1 MNLPF
6 QIENKLDKFLKPKI
20 GFTTIYNQ
28 YLYNDCWLA
37 EITKETLRKESLEI
51 LELVNDHLIAGLNT
65 KTYLKELR
73 QMVLIKLDWYR
84 ENSIKE
90 LVFIENA
97 ITKIHKID
105 YCHINAPEDVKYAIN
120 DIIEGKESVIDL
132 IQEEESY
139 YYDLYRFRKE
149 FNNFT
154 DPIDIEN
161 VKLNYVLDLHYES
174 VSSIYRYI
182 DCILEDYERINFE
195 KFDFEKLL
203 INFEFMVPK
212 NTIDFSKKC
221 NITLNKIDVANLFY
235 FLMEEQLFVF
245 DKNEAQN
252 KVSFQRF
259 IEQNF
264 TYKDDDDLQK
274 NISRINKEFS
284 KIGYANKS
292 SHFAFI
298 NFLINKLEE
307 RKLRFK

>member
-1 MNLPF
+1 
-6 QIENKLDKFLKPKI
+6 
-20 GFTTIYNQ
+20 
-28 YLYNDCWLA
+28 
-37 EITKETLRKESLEI
+37 
-51 LELVNDHLIAGLNT
+51 
-65 KTYLKELR
+65 
-73 QMVLIKLDWYR
+73 
-84 ENSIKE
+84 
-90 LVFIENA
+90 
-97 ITKIHKID
+97 
-105 YCHINAPEDVKYAIN
+105 
-120 DIIEGKESVIDL
+120 
-132 IQEEESY
+132 
-139 YYDLYRFRKE
+139 
-149 FNNFT
+149 
-154 DPIDIEN
+154 
-161 VKLNYVLDLHYES
+161 
-174 VSSIYRYI
+174 
-182 DCILEDYERINFE
+182 
-195 KFDFEKLL
+195 
-203 INFEFMVPK
+203 MVPK